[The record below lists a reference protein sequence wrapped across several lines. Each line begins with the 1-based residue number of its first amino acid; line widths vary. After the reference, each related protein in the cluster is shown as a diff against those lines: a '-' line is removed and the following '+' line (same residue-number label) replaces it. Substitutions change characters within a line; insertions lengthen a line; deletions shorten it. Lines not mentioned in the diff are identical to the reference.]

1 MGLFGVLRN
10 GRATTAG
17 GFQQLCD
24 TQATAN
30 PMRNAGG
37 EPQHYS
43 GVSILFIRAYGIE
56 AMNAAGR
63 ML

>member
-24 TQATAN
+24 AQATERSMAL
-30 PMRNAGG
+30 RKRRIGTLV
-37 EPQHYS
+37 S
-43 GVSILFIRAYGIE
+43 GAHTIHRGCGIE
-56 AMNAAGR
+56 PMNTAGTVP
-63 ML
+63 